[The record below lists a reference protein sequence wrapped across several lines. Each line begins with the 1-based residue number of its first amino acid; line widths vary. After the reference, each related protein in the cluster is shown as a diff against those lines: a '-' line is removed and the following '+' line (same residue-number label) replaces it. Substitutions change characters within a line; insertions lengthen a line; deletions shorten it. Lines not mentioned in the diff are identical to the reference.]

1 MSKKLIDERAILL
14 FPSLAK
20 EIGLNNAIFLQQLHF
35 WCDIADELGYGKL
48 HNGQR
53 WVYKTAQEWHEKDFP
68 FWSVVTIRRI
78 INSLHDQDLIH
89 AMYLDDDKWNRTLFY
104 RINHLHKLFTS
115 DQNDDMQVINLITS
129 KSSDRQHA
137 SDQNDQMLS
146 ENTTKI
152 TTEITTESI
161 NKGKTK
167 FDPKKMDLPSN
178 VDFDLWCQFVDMR
191 SEIKK
196 KLPERSAKMILLEL
210 EGFGLTAN
218 ESLKNAITATW
229 LKPYPVKQNNQQ
241 YPTPQSRQTPSMADY
256 MQREMMRDVYHEQQ
270 KFLEHK
276 E

>member
-20 EIGLNNAIFLQQLHF
+20 SIGLNNSIFIQQLHF

-48 HNGQR
+48 HDGER

-78 INSLHDQDLIH
+78 INNLHDLGLIH

-104 RINHLHKLFTS
+104 RINYLHESLAC
-115 DQNDDMQVINLITS
+115 DQNDHMQVINLITS
-129 KSSDRQHA
+129 KSSNRSHA
-137 SDQNDQMLS
+137 SDQSDEMLS
-146 ENTTKI
+146 ENTTEITSKI
-152 TTEITTESI
+152 TTDIS
-161 NKGKTK
+161 NNRKSK
-167 FDPKKMDLPSN
+167 FNPKEMELPSN

-196 KLPERSAKMILLEL
+196 KLPERSAKMIISEL
-210 EGFGLTAN
+210 KSFGITAN

-229 LKPYPVKQNNQQ
+229 LKPYPVKQSNGFNQQ
-241 YPTPQSRQTPSMADY
+241 PNNTFNKLGQLADEWDRNNADY
-256 MQREMMRDVYHEQQ
+256 TPY
-270 KFLEHK
+270 
-276 E
+276 